1 MQHVLVGDIQIAI
14 ALRRCENDC
23 GTVLQ
28 SVLSYVLLNKVEVL
42 LEVGFFVAMKQ
53 QVDFID
59 DNDYGN
65 PQVNF

>member
-1 MQHVLVGDIQIAI
+1 
-14 ALRRCENDC
+14 
-23 GTVLQ
+23 
-28 SVLSYVLLNKVEVL
+28 

-65 PQVNF
+65 TQVNF